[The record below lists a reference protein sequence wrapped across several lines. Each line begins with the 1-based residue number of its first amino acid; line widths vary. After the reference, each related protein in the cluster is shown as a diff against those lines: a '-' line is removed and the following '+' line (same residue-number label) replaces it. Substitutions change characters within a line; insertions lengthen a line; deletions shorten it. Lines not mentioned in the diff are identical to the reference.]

1 MLVVVAVI
9 SGVNLFLQSTRLQ
22 LPNAAVFTL
31 QPYSS
36 AALTLEYQNISDGD
50 RDIRLYGVTEIVAR
64 DRQTDRQTDRL
75 TGRQTERQTE
85 TESERA
91 SERETQREIDRQT
104 EIETDTDRHSVRQT
118 DRGRLFS

>member
-1 MLVVVAVI
+1 MVVAVI

-22 LPNAAVFTL
+22 LPNAAVVTL

-36 AALTLEYQNISDGD
+36 AALTLEHQNISDGD

-91 SERETQREIDRQT
+91 SERETQREIDR
-104 EIETDTDRHSVRQT
+104 DRDRDRDRHSVRQT